1 MFLGLGSLTTFIFYQ
16 WTVRCTSGGTIF
28 ASLVALCLILGSLGT
43 VSFLILRL
51 SRTPEG
57 LEQLF
62 NEESTYAR
70 RWSSLYNTFK
80 ETKINF
86 LAWNLSA
93 AFVRRVIIGFGQHS
107 GLAQNILLLLFEL
120 GVCIGQSQCPNI
132 LGYAKVSGRF
142 V

>member
-1 MFLGLGSLTTFIFYQ
+1 MALGLGSLTTFIFYQ
-16 WTVRCTSGGTIF
+16 WTVGCTSGATIF
-28 ASLVALCLILGSLGT
+28 ASLVALCLIIGSLGI

-62 NEESTYAR
+62 DKESTYAR

-80 ETKINF
+80 ESKLNF

-93 AFVRRVIIGFGQHS
+93 ALVRRIIIGFGQHS

-120 GVCIGQSQCPNI
+120 VVSIG
-132 LGYAKVSGRF
+132 
-142 V
+142 